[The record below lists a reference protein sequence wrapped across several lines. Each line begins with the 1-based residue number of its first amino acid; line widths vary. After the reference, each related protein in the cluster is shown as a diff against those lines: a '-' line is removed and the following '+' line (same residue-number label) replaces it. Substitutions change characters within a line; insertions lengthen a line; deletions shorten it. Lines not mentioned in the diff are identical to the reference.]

1 MIRLSYW
8 VTPILAGTVWL
19 ATLLAL
25 LLYWAVSEDYIQ
37 YSSMN
42 DGQQIAYISDI
53 GASDLKPLFV
63 TGCVLTTVF
72 LDISFA
78 ADRWLRH
85 KGRLAPN
92 TTTGE
97 KVLSGLS
104 IGFAIIGTVGL
115 ILLSIFDTVWQ
126 PNLHNI
132 FLLLFI
138 AGYVISA
145 IFICWEY
152 QRLGKHYRE
161 HRILRLSFW
170 IKLTF
175 VIVEVLLAVAFVACT
190 FTRNSNAGAVLEW
203 VIAFI
208 FSFYVFSFYVDL
220 YPAAATKHA
229 PHQLRAKQQQQDQ
242 QDQQDQEKQVG
253 AAVAPAPTMRLTRGD
268 GAAPASRYVA
278 AGEMEEG
285 GSSDATLDGNATSGG
300 APSFEAARV
309 AHGRRSGSRSRAM
322 ASNF

>member
-1 MIRLSYW
+1 
-8 VTPILAGTVWL
+8 
-19 ATLLAL
+19 
-25 LLYWAVSEDYIQ
+25 
-37 YSSMN
+37 MN
-42 DGQQIAYISDI
+42 EGQHIAYISDI

-63 TGCVLTTVF
+63 TGCILTTLL

-115 ILLSIFDTVWQ
+115 TLLSIFDTVWQ
-126 PNLHNI
+126 PDLHNI

-161 HRILRLSFW
+161 HRILRISFW

-175 VIVEVLLAVAFVACT
+175 VIIEVLLAIAFVACT
-190 FTRNSNAGAVLEW
+190 FTRHYNAGAGLEW
-203 VIAFI
+203 VIALI

-229 PHQLRAKQQQQDQ
+229 PLHAKQQH
-242 QDQQDQEKQVG
+242 EVKQLG
-253 AAVAPAPTMRLTRGD
+253 VAPAPTMRLTRGD
-268 GAAPASRYVA
+268 GGAMPPPGSRYAA

-285 GSSDATLDGNATSGG
+285 TSSDATLDGNKASGG
-300 APSFEAARV
+300 VASFEAARV
-309 AHGRRSGSRSRAM
+309 EHGRRSGSRSRAM